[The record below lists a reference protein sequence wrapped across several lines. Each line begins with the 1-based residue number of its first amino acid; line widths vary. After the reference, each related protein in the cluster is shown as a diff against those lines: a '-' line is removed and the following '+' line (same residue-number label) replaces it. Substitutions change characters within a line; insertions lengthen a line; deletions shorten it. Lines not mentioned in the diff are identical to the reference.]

1 MYQTTFTKYIYRNGI
16 LINTFNS
23 QVDFNNDDNENLIIG
38 NWAINDANTF
48 EGYLDD
54 LRIYN
59 RVLSGA
65 EVQKLYDSKDSKY
78 IENGLISGST
88 DEYFVFKYNP
98 ERAVSEQTKYT
109 INFPQDTE
117 CDILVV
123 GGAGYV
129 GGGIVDKLEH
139 KHQVTVYDSLI
150 YENEFRKNVNFIYGD
165 IRDYSKLNKI
175 LKNYDAVV
183 WLAALVGDG
192 ACSINPT
199 LTYEIN
205 SESVKNLVSNF
216 KGKIIFFST
225 CSVYGAQEGVLS
237 EESEVNPLSEYAKS
251 KLVAEDILNNSDA
264 IIFRLGT
271 LFGIGDEF
279 SRIRLDLVVN
289 VLVTKA
295 LIDKKMSVF
304 GGEQWRP
311 LLHVKDVANAV
322 DHTIE
327 SSLKGVYNLH
337 YKNFRISEIADLIK
351 DKISNVEIVTTPLP
365 FQDARNYQVSSEKFK
380 LASNFE
386 AEVSLEKG
394 IIEVFDLI
402 SSGRIKDIN
411 NPRYSNHDFLK
422 TFGVN

>member
-1 MYQTTFTKYIYRNGI
+1 MN
-16 LINTFNS
+16 
-23 QVDFNNDDNENLIIG
+23 
-38 NWAINDANTF
+38 
-48 EGYLDD
+48 
-54 LRIYN
+54 
-59 RVLSGA
+59 
-65 EVQKLYDSKDSKY
+65 
-78 IENGLISGST
+78 
-88 DEYFVFKYNP
+88 
-98 ERAVSEQTKYT
+98 
-109 INFPQDTE
+109 
-117 CDILVV
+117 ILVV

-129 GGGIVDKLEH
+129 GGGIVDKLQE
-139 KHQVTVYDSLI
+139 KHHVTVYDSLI

-165 IRDYSKLNKI
+165 IRDYSKLNNL
-175 LKNYDAVV
+175 LKNYDSVV

-205 SESVKNLVSNF
+205 SESIKNLVSNF

-225 CSVYGAQEGVLS
+225 CSVYGAQEGVLN

-251 KLVAEDILNNSDA
+251 KLVAEDILTNSDA

-337 YKNFRISEIADLIK
+337 YKNFKISEIADVIK
-351 DKISNVEIVTTPLP
+351 DKIKNVEIVTTPLP
-365 FQDARNYQVSSEKFK
+365 FQDARNYQVSSEKLK

-394 IIEVFDLI
+394 IDEVFNLI

-411 NPRYSNHDFLK
+411 NPRYSNQNYLK
-422 TFGVN
+422 TFGVS

>member
-1 MYQTTFTKYIYRNGI
+1 MN
-16 LINTFNS
+16 
-23 QVDFNNDDNENLIIG
+23 
-38 NWAINDANTF
+38 
-48 EGYLDD
+48 
-54 LRIYN
+54 
-59 RVLSGA
+59 
-65 EVQKLYDSKDSKY
+65 
-78 IENGLISGST
+78 
-88 DEYFVFKYNP
+88 
-98 ERAVSEQTKYT
+98 
-109 INFPQDTE
+109 
-117 CDILVV
+117 ILVV

-129 GGGIVDKLEH
+129 GGGIVDKLQQ

-165 IRDYSKLNKI
+165 IRDYFKLNKI
-175 LKNYDAVV
+175 LKQYDAVV

-205 SESVKNLVSNF
+205 SDSVKNLVANF

-225 CSVYGAQEGVLS
+225 CSVYGAQEGVLN

-251 KLVAEDILNNSDA
+251 KLVAEDILTNSDA

-322 DHTIE
+322 EHTIE

-337 YKNFRISEIADLIK
+337 YKNFKISEIADVIK
-351 DKISNVEIVTTPLP
+351 DKIKNVEIVTTPLP
-365 FQDARNYQVSSEKFK
+365 FQDARNYQVSSEKLK

-394 IIEVFDLI
+394 IDEVFNLI
-402 SSGRIKDIN
+402 TSGRIKDIN
-411 NPRYSNHDFLK
+411 NPRYSNQNYLK
-422 TFGVN
+422 TFGVS